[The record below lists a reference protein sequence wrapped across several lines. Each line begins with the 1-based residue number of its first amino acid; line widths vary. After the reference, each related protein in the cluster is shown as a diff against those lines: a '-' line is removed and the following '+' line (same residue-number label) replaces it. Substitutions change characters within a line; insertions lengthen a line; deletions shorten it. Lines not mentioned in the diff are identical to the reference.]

1 MTFTTVIIVLLILS
15 AIALTVGWLR
25 SHHQA
30 EQATKRISK
39 LTQEMTEREA
49 RLEAI
54 ATREKILAD
63 ALNVIPKPVLV
74 GDEHDGIV
82 FINHMAVEL
91 LNKRQAE
98 ITQLLGAPLPPE
110 LGTSLN
116 GFSKIAEKQVQIN
129 NVNFK
134 VEHNSDDHVCV
145 VVLQDVT
152 TKANMGDVIVDALE
166 ALKNGNLA
174 AAKIDTNGLTE
185 QHLAL
190 ALNVNQALST
200 METMI
205 RDTGRYLS
213 LQANAKLDEAPQ
225 VTLKGALGHMQFA
238 QNLSLSNMAS
248 FVTEVNTKAHRIIH
262 AMHEVDSGARNVS
275 DRVQSQATA
284 IAQIASATQNIS
296 DHSKHLDEQM
306 ARMTQDADS
315 TGHQL
320 ADADEAIHKAGN
332 AMSAI
337 QEKSRQI
344 EEIVGLIDGIAFQTN
359 LLALNAAVEA
369 ARAGEH
375 GRGFAV
381 VAGEVRA
388 LAGKS
393 ADAAKNIKDLINAT
407 ISDIRQGGEVFN
419 SASAAIDK
427 MNHSVAGLTSAI
439 GGMRVG
445 VGDTTKGVD
454 EINKGIALLDDSLQQ
469 IATLIE
475 ETAAATEAASNTAN
489 GLGQS
494 VGMFSTGLMTQLLA
508 NARQTDDFR
517 FAAGRR
523 AVRLWSMHV
532 AADLLG
538 LDSNQHIS
546 EDPLAQWR
554 SIVPEANLTG
564 INQALS
570 TLMQTA
576 QSLQRL
582 KNTQAINEQMAQL
595 HAAAKAT
602 TDAITAE
609 ETRVLIGKK
618 ESMNTNSTAP
628 HANRQPMP
636 VTHSQAKPALA
647 APNRQNSQEWEEF

>member
-1 MTFTTVIIVLLILS
+1 MTLTTIVIALLIL
-15 AIALTVGWLR
+15 AIIGLTVLLLR
-25 SHHQA
+25 AQHKAQEAQSHVTQAQRSQA
-30 EQATKRISK
+30 EQREV
-39 LTQEMTEREA
+39 QEQVSA
-49 RLEAI
+49 RKQLLE
-54 ATREKILAD
+54 D
-63 ALNVIPKPVLV
+63 ALNIIPKPVLV
-74 GDEHDGIV
+74 GDEQDGIV
-82 FINHMAVEL
+82 FLNNMAIDL
-91 LNKRQAE
+91 LNKRKAE
-98 ITQLLGAPLPPE
+98 ITQLLGSPLPPQM
-110 LGTSLN
+110 GASMSAF
-116 GFSKIAEKQVQIN
+116 GHIAEKQVEIN
-129 NVNFK
+129 GVNFK
-134 VEHNSDDHVCV
+134 VEHSAGDHVCV

-166 ALKNGNLA
+166 ALRDGNLA

-185 QHLAL
+185 QHLEL
-190 ALNVNQALST
+190 ALKVNQALAT
-200 METMI
+200 IEKLI

-225 VTLKGALGHMQFA
+225 VTLKGALGQIQFA

-248 FVTEVNTKAHRIIH
+248 FVTEVSTKANRIVN
-262 AMHEVDSGARNVS
+262 AMHEVDAGVHNVS
-275 DRVQSQATA
+275 DRVQSQAAA

-296 DHSKHLDEQM
+296 DRSKHLDEQM

-320 ADADEAIHKAGN
+320 TDAGEAIHKAGN

-407 ISDIRQGGEVFN
+407 ITDIRQGGEVFN
-419 SASAAIDK
+419 SASMAIDK

-454 EINKGIALLDDSLQQ
+454 EINKGISLLDDSLQQ
-469 IATLIE
+469 IAALIE
-475 ETAAATEAASNTAN
+475 ESAAASEEASNTAN
-489 GLGQS
+489 GLGKS

-538 LDSNQHIS
+538 LESNQQFKQ
-546 EDPLAQWR
+546 DPLTQWR
-554 SIVPEANLTG
+554 SLVPEANLSS
-564 INQALS
+564 IDQALAS
-570 TLMQTA
+570 LMQTA
-576 QSLQRL
+576 QTLQSL
-582 KNTQAINEQMAQL
+582 KHSEAINEQIAQL

-609 ETRVLIGKK
+609 ESRVLTGGHRMSLSSTSPSLSSSKP
-618 ESMNTNSTAP
+618 STNKAALPAP
-628 HANRQPMP
+628 SRHNA
-636 VTHSQAKPALA
+636 
-647 APNRQNSQEWEEF
+647 QEWAEF

>member
-1 MTFTTVIIVLLILS
+1 
-15 AIALTVGWLR
+15 
-25 SHHQA
+25 
-30 EQATKRISK
+30 
-39 LTQEMTEREA
+39 
-49 RLEAI
+49 
-54 ATREKILAD
+54 
-63 ALNVIPKPVLV
+63 
-74 GDEHDGIV
+74 
-82 FINHMAVEL
+82 
-91 LNKRQAE
+91 
-98 ITQLLGAPLPPE
+98 
-110 LGTSLN
+110 
-116 GFSKIAEKQVQIN
+116 
-129 NVNFK
+129 
-134 VEHNSDDHVCV
+134 
-145 VVLQDVT
+145 
-152 TKANMGDVIVDALE
+152 
-166 ALKNGNLA
+166 
-174 AAKIDTNGLTE
+174 
-185 QHLAL
+185 
-190 ALNVNQALST
+190 
-200 METMI
+200 MI

-225 VTLKGALGHMQFA
+225 VTLKGALGQMQFA

-262 AMHEVDSGARNVS
+262 AMHEVDSGVHNVS
-275 DRVQSQATA
+275 DRVQSQAAA

-296 DHSKHLDEQM
+296 DRSKHLDEQM

-320 ADADEAIHKAGN
+320 TDAGEAIHKAGN

-469 IATLIE
+469 IAALIE
-475 ETAAATEAASNTAN
+475 ETAAATEEASNTAN
-489 GLGQS
+489 GLGKS

-538 LDSNQHIS
+538 LDSNQQIS
-546 EDPLAQWR
+546 QDPLAQWR

-564 INQALS
+564 INQAL
-570 TLMQTA
+570 TNLMQTA

-582 KNTQAINEQMAQL
+582 KHSEAINEQIAQL

-609 ETRVLIGKK
+609 ETRVLTGK
-618 ESMNTNSTAP
+618 ETLNTTIAP
-628 HANRQPMP
+628 ATTPQPMAAARP
-636 VTHSQAKPALA
+636 PIKATLA
-647 APNRQNSQEWEEF
+647 APSRTNNQEWEEF